1 MNGNNP
7 YETGLYWFCMYL
19 NAVYACMYLN
29 AFTLNAEIV
38 SWEKCRGSCANF
50 FMGAKIYSQEKFC
63 FYRYAQRKKVNS
75 LQELVKIKSW
85 LLLIFSIY
93 LHNQLKFHNSRTPG
107 IRRTPGSRGTSGPL
121 GNLVPAWYPSTP
133 GIPWTSMVLVKIRT
147 IGCSKFIAIRVPL

>member
-7 YETGLYWFCMYL
+7 YETGLYWFCMNL

-38 SWEKCRGSCANF
+38 SSGKCRWSCANF
-50 FMGAKIYSQEKFC
+50 FIGAKIYSQEKFC
-63 FYRYAQRKKVNS
+63 FYAQRKKVNS

-107 IRRTPGSRGTSGPL
+107 TAELLGAVEPQDLWETWYTHGIAVHLRSLGP
-121 GNLVPAWYPSTP
+121 
-133 GIPWTSMVLVKIRT
+133 PWFV
-147 IGCSKFIAIRVPL
+147 

>member
-7 YETGLYWFCMYL
+7 YETGLYWFCMNL

-38 SWEKCRGSCANF
+38 SSGKCRWSCANF
-50 FMGAKIYSQEKFC
+50 FIGAKIYSQEKFC
-63 FYRYAQRKKVNS
+63 FYAQRKKVNS

-93 LHNQLKFHNSRTPG
+93 LHNQLKFHNSRTQ
-107 IRRTPGSRGTSGPL
+107 GSAELL
-121 GNLVPAWYPSTP
+121 GAVEPQNLWETRYLH
-133 GIPWTSMVLVKIRT
+133 GIPWTSMVPVKIRT
-147 IGCSKFIAIRVPL
+147 IGCSKFTAIRVPL

>member
-1 MNGNNP
+1 MNGNNSD
-7 YETGLYWFCMYL
+7 ETGLYWFCMYL

-29 AFTLNAEIV
+29 AFALNAEIV
-38 SWEKCRGSCANF
+38 SWRKCRGSCANF

-107 IRRTPGSRGTSGPL
+107 SAELL
-121 GNLVPAWYPSTP
+121 GAVEPQNLWETRYLH
-133 GIPWTSMVLVKIRT
+133 GIPVHLGSLGLPWFL
-147 IGCSKFIAIRVPL
+147 